1 MNDMQSK
8 LLEIVKWYHNFC
20 ADNNLR
26 YYMLGGSM
34 LGAARHKGFIPWDD
48 DIDVGMP
55 RKDYE
60 RFLDLTEGKVI
71 DHYTSESFRSEN
83 PDFVFPF
90 AKLYDTNTTL
100 IELKRVPVKR
110 GVYMDVFPLDGASFD
125 KRYQQ
130 SYKKFHLWKNLLSVM
145 TADVNKD
152 WKWNVNMS
160 ICLAKAIPFH
170 TVLVKRLLYLI
181 DQFCKQIDFDHSNIV
196 ANLVG
201 SRKSKELLAREIF
214 GTPTLY
220 EFEDTVLYGPELYE
234 RYLSDLIGDWRI
246 LPPEDKRN
254 GHFTGYCDLEHGYR
268 Q

>member
-1 MNDMQSK
+1 MNSMQEK
-8 LLEIVKWYHNFC
+8 LLEIVKWYHDFC
-20 ADNNLR
+20 IANNLR
-26 YYMLGGSM
+26 YYMIGGSM
-34 LGAARHKGFIPWDD
+34 LGSARHKGFIPWDD

-71 DHYTSESFRSEN
+71 DHYTSESFRSGN
-83 PDFVFPF
+83 PDYVFPF

-100 IELKRVPVKR
+100 VEIKRIPVRR
-110 GVYMDVFPLDGASFD
+110 GIFMDVFPLDGASFS

-130 SYKKFHLWKNLLSVM
+130 SYNKFHLWKNLLSVM
-145 TADVNKD
+145 TAEVNENR
-152 WKWNVNMS
+152 KWNVNMS
-160 ICLAKAIPFH
+160 IRLAAVIPFH
-170 TVLVKRLLYLI
+170 DALVKRLLYLI
-181 DQFCKQIDFDHSNIV
+181 DHFCKTIDFDNAKTV

-201 SRKSKELLAREIF
+201 SRKSKELLDREIF

-220 EFEDTVLYGPELYE
+220 EFEDTFLYGPELYE
-234 RYLSDLIGDWRI
+234 RYLTELIGDWRT

-254 GHFTGYCDLEHGYR
+254 GHFTGYCDLKKGYL